1 MRVLDSRLP
10 ATEFSVKRV
19 ERVVQN
25 VRAEMKDFID
35 QIPLSSLT
43 SHRQMWQSIDS
54 LGKKPFKLLIYQ
66 GYELV
71 GWNSHLL
78 PVDGI
83 NPHYFKQDLVRLEN
97 GWYLTMA
104 IVQSWVVTS

>member
-1 MRVLDSRLP
+1 MRKSRFYYFLLILFLLLLAGGYGLRVLDSRLP

-43 SHRQMWQSIDS
+43 SHRQMWQ
-54 LGKKPFKLLIYQ
+54 
-66 GYELV
+66 
-71 GWNSHLL
+71 
-78 PVDGI
+78 
-83 NPHYFKQDLVRLEN
+83 
-97 GWYLTMA
+97 
-104 IVQSWVVTS
+104 